1 MIENKRKKGKLDSWI
16 NLEKKKIEFI
26 EKDMEELGLDENCTI
41 SIMSAKEIE
50 SSLGNE
56 FPDSNVYFTE
66 DNLNKNNI
74 VVISGYSPSKEKD
87 VKLYYSAK
95 EQNLIRQLRE
105 YNYKGELKEI
115 HTVGTYKD
123 GTYFDLEDGSIQ
135 YAYDENGFKKYAKI
149 DSSLKGEEYWIFNED
164 GKVEFE
170 ITDEYVRQFIID
182 GDKEYTITD
191 GYFRP
196 TDNGFTYLPSK
207 LIEKLRK
214 EDIKRV
220 VYGNISNEEK
230 ELIRADLTEERKEQ
244 IINAIKLIPEL
255 EWFTQEVELDYLEE
269 LRDEETVYTNP
280 TPEEVVEE
288 SIRESVEELRKSGKP
303 YRFEQ
308 FMRDSK
314 LEEHIRRVYGGD
326 EFLTKLLEYAKRKSD
341 LIERNGQAKDL
352 LNEYEEQSNKDKKIQ
367 GNEN

>member
-1 MIENKRKKGKLDSWI
+1 MVENETKIENVNTWI

-66 DNLNKNNI
+66 DNSNKNNI

-87 VKLYYSAK
+87 VKLYYSVK

-115 HTVGTYKD
+115 HTAGTYKD

-149 DSSLKGEEYWIFNED
+149 DSGLIGEKYWIFNED

-182 GDKEYTITD
+182 RDKEYTITD
-191 GYFRP
+191 GYFKP
-196 TDNGFTYLPSK
+196 TDNGFICLASK
-207 LIEKLRK
+207 PVKELKN

-220 VYGNISNEEK
+220 VCGEISEKEK
-230 ELIRADLTEERKEQ
+230 ELIIKDLTEERKEQ
-244 IINAIKLIPEL
+244 IINAMKLIPEL
-255 EWFTQEVELDYLEE
+255 EWITQEVELDYVGEYNE
-269 LRDEETVYTNP
+269 EETVYTTP
-280 TPEEVVEE
+280 TPEEIVEE
-288 SIRESVEELRKSGKP
+288 SIIESMEELRESGRP

-308 FMRDSK
+308 FIEDTK
-314 LEEHIRRVYGGD
+314 LEQHIERAYGGD
-326 EFLTKLLEYAKRKSD
+326 EFLVKLLEYAKMKTD
-341 LIERNGQAKDL
+341 LKERNVQAKDL
-352 LNEYEEQSNKDKKIQ
+352 LNEYEQNANKDGQ
-367 GNEN
+367 THSDEN